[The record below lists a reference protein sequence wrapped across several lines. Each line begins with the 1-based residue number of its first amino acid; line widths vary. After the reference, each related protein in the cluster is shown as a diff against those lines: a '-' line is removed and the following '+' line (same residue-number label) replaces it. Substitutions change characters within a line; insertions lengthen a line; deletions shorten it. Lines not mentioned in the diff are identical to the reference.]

1 MTTGVVVWV
10 TGLPSA
16 GKSTLAEALASEL
29 RVRGASVCLLDGDQV
44 RASLVPE
51 PGYSPEG
58 RAHFYETLA
67 RLAALVAR
75 QGLVAIVAATA
86 HRRVFR
92 ERARELA
99 PAFIEVWVD
108 TPLGECAKRDAKGL
122 YAAASEPAGGARGL
136 PGVDEEYEA
145 PEAAD
150 VVAHGGQ
157 DLYALSELIARV

>member
-1 MTTGVVVWV
+1 MTSGVVVWM
-10 TGLPSA
+10 TGLPSS

-29 RVRGASVCLLDGDQV
+29 RVRGVSVCLLDGDRV

-58 RAHFYETLA
+58 RANFYETLA
-67 RLAALVAR
+67 RLAALAAE
-75 QGLVAIVAATA
+75 QGLVVIVAATA

-92 ERARELA
+92 ERARQLA

-108 TPLGECAKRDAKGL
+108 TPLAECAKRDAKGL
-122 YAAASEPAGGARGL
+122 YAASASGQPSGGL
-136 PGVDEEYEA
+136 PGVDEEYEKPEA
-145 PEAAD
+145 PE

-157 DLYALSELIARV
+157 DLYALSELMARI